1 MELVKDAMENN
12 NIEDQK
18 NRLRYC
24 CGVIKL
30 QQRSTGV
37 KWWGK
42 QSVLIRNVG
51 KFKKKGQI

>member
-30 QQRSTGV
+30 Q
-37 KWWGK
+37 
-42 QSVLIRNVG
+42 
-51 KFKKKGQI
+51 